1 MLMLSDIWLL
11 HISMLEIREILV
23 LSMVPHKALL
33 IKLWK

>member
-11 HISMLEIREILV
+11 HISMQEIGETLV
-23 LSMVPHKALL
+23 LSMVPRKALL